1 MRGHTLISGHDSTQT
16 VYPGQSESIQ
26 VSSVRAL
33 NLLALTLGAWL
44 EIQAAAYYGLRC
56 ILRPLLRTTQCI
68 TRYSSQEAGLLL
80 RCSRDRGDETGQT
93 STSQSKTNN
102 GAPQKLPIQRAQKLP
117 IQLRAGQFINRP
129 GPDLATTLWGPTMDD
144 RYSSE
149 SSRCTKTPQT
159 RHLETN
165 INVE

>member
-16 VYPGQSESIQ
+16 VYPGQSENVQ

-44 EIQAAAYYGLRC
+44 EIQAAYYGLRC
-56 ILRPLLRTTQCI
+56 NLRPLCVRTTQRI

-102 GAPQKLPIQRAQKLP
+102 GVPQKLPIQQAQKLP

-129 GPDLATTLWGPTMDD
+129 GPDLATTLWGPGWPLLFRVAALDKDATDQP
-144 RYSSE
+144 SG
-149 SSRCTKTPQT
+149 
-159 RHLETN
+159 N
-165 INVE
+165 

>member
-44 EIQAAAYYGLRC
+44 EIQAAYYGLRC
-56 ILRPLLRTTQCI
+56 ILRPLLRTTQCS

-93 STSQSKTNN
+93 STSQSKTKN
-102 GAPQKLPIQRAQKLP
+102 GAPQKLP

-149 SSRCTKTPQT
+149 SSRWTKTPQT